1 MAGLLTLTK
10 AKKVYGL
17 ALEKVY
23 GPYIRRDGRQHVILR
38 FEGGSGKTVSYPK
51 FLMECK
57 LGRVKARSPTAE
69 ASVLRTVQVWVRI
82 PPGLPSE
89 SSQVRSPPPVA
100 LFLSIKRVITLQR
113 EDFVRR

>member
-17 ALEKVY
+17 ALEK
-23 GPYIRRDGRQHVILR
+23 R
-38 FEGGSGKTVSYPK
+38 S
-51 FLMECK
+51 
-57 LGRVKARSPTAE
+57 KARSPTAE